1 MRARVWFRVKR
12 FERTIAEFERREPSR
27 YTAPEATALACT
39 AAFAHAMLG
48 NELQAQR
55 ALAAARAA
63 ARRSNDLLL
72 RLHCGYAGARVDYL
86 LGHLARSQRAL
97 VDVSADASGQT
108 GAEARTPY
116 QFELN
121 HLRARIFELEGR
133 HRALAGDYAGQE
145 ERLANALLAIELVR
159 RRDRWFEANLLAGL
173 SDLLAAFPSH
183 RSRQLVLSRSV
194 RFAWTSHLDHAALC
208 VKRGLRNNRRLFG
221 FDEPIEAIGGRSAPS
236 LASRL
241 GERVDALLV
250 DDWSSGG
257 AFLEELRFA
266 VSIALDVDW
275 TATAD
280 YEATHLARLAVL
292 LTAIEPALS
301 QKMFGRYLARIAQA
315 APTSTILREPRR
327 QVLELF
333 RDGCASKA
341 SGDWLVANER
351 LARALDFWRSR
362 GFNWMAGIAGVERFS
377 ISREPADL
385 EPAAA
390 FLSAF
395 PNTSFS
401 RRLARALE
409 RAPHSD
415 PGTFAYLGLYASGE
429 RVAVSVG
436 SPAQRP

>member
-1 MRARVWFRVKR
+1 
-12 FERTIAEFERREPSR
+12 
-27 YTAPEATALACT
+27 
-39 AAFAHAMLG
+39 
-48 NELQAQR
+48 
-55 ALAAARAA
+55 
-63 ARRSNDLLL
+63 
-72 RLHCGYAGARVDYL
+72 VDYL

-241 GERVDALLV
+241 GERVDALLR
-250 DDWSSGG
+250 STLIG
-257 AFLEELRFA
+257 
-266 VSIALDVDW
+266 
-275 TATAD
+275 
-280 YEATHLARLAVL
+280 
-292 LTAIEPALS
+292 P
-301 QKMFGRYLARIAQA
+301 QPRITRR
-315 APTSTILREPRR
+315 PT
-327 QVLELF
+327 
-333 RDGCASKA
+333 
-341 SGDWLVANER
+341 
-351 LARALDFWRSR
+351 WR
-362 GFNWMAGIAGVERFS
+362 G
-377 ISREPADL
+377 
-385 EPAAA
+385 
-390 FLSAF
+390 
-395 PNTSFS
+395 
-401 RRLARALE
+401 
-409 RAPHSD
+409 
-415 PGTFAYLGLYASGE
+415 
-429 RVAVSVG
+429 
-436 SPAQRP
+436 